1 MTRPKR
7 NDEPI
12 SLTKQGLLRAL
23 KEDDAMKA
31 LLRALLQEVLEAE
44 MDQALHAAKS
54 ERTSGRLGYRSGH
67 YTRLLMTRVGK
78 LELRVPQDR
87 QGRFSTELFAR
98 YQRSEKALVAALLEM
113 YVQGVSTRRVKAIT
127 EELCGHEFSASA
139 ISDINKK
146 LDAELKRFMT
156 RPLEEEYAYL
166 ICDARYE
173 RVRENG
179 VGHSRAVLIT
189 LGIGWDGRR
198 HVLSVEL
205 ANRESITSWKD
216 HLVRLKARGLRGVRL
231 VVSDDHP
238 GLKRAVMETLPEAY
252 WQRCYVHFLRNA
264 LDYLPRKQADDCLT
278 ELRWLY
284 ERHDVEEARRDLAQW
299 LARWQDKHPK
309 LCAWV
314 EANIDETFAFYR
326 LPREHHKHLKSTNM
340 LERLNQEIKR
350 RTLLVRIF
358 PDEPSC
364 LRLVQ
369 ALAVEIHEEW
379 IDENRYLNMELLR
392 EHLKR
397 LHPPQP
403 QAA

>member
-7 NDEPI
+7 NDEMI
-12 SLTKQGLLRAL
+12 DVTKQELLRAL
-23 KEDDAMKA
+23 GEDDALKELM
-31 LLRALLQEVLEAE
+31 RTMLQQVLEAE
-44 MDQALHAAKS
+44 MDQALEATKG
-54 ERTSGRLGYRSGH
+54 ERTAGRLGYRSG
-67 YTRLLMTRVGK
+67 YYSRSLVTRVGK

-87 QGRFSTELFAR
+87 QGRFSTELFTR
-98 YQRSEKALVAALLEM
+98 YQRSEKALVAALMEM

-139 ISDINKK
+139 VSEINRK
-146 LDAELKRFMT
+146 LDGELTRFMT
-156 RPLEEEYAYL
+156 RRLEEEYPYL
-166 ICDARYE
+166 ILDARYE
-173 RVRENG
+173 RVRESG

-205 ANRESITSWKD
+205 ANRESASSWKD
-216 HLVRLKARGLRGVRL
+216 HLVRLKERGLHGVR
-231 VVSDDHP
+231 VAVSDDHA
-238 GLKRAVMETLPEAY
+238 GLKRAIMEILPETH

-264 LDYLPRKQADDCLT
+264 LDYFSRKTPDDSLT

-284 ERHDVEEARRDLAQW
+284 ERHTAEEAHRDLAAW
-299 LARWQDKHPK
+299 LVRWQDTHPK

-364 LRLVQ
+364 LRLVR

-379 IDENRYLNMELLR
+379 VDENRYLDMELLR

-397 LHPPQP
+397 LSSPQP